1 MDLINQD
8 KMVDGYIE
16 SFDGGYK
23 IVTSNLPVENI
34 TMNIAIQKA
43 DEGGLL

>member
-23 IVTSNLPVENI
+23 IITSKLPAEDI
-34 TMNIAIQKA
+34 TMNMAVQKVG
-43 DEGGLL
+43 EGGLL